1 LNLQLLRYLPLR
13 ATLLA
18 MVLAATLSLSSFA
31 DAPSSIVLPA
41 KSLVL
46 VVVVNH
52 LKSGDVHVGDAVR
65 YRTVTN
71 TYGPNHELL
80 IPAGAEGH
88 GRVTKSDK
96 AGMAGKSGKLGFTC
110 DYVLASDNTHIA
122 FADADLS
129 KAGRSYNA
137 VTLAL
142 IAGPLALFGKGK
154 NIDVNEGTPLVMAVG
169 ADTPVVPLATIPPDQ
184 TVTVVPDKHHGKKMT
199 GMIKAFDTDT
209 LTVVSD
215 GMDKVMKLKDIKQ
228 ILLSD
233 SLPGK

>member
-1 LNLQLLRYLPLR
+1 MARTTNFLFRQERRDTDASQNLTRLEWQ
-13 ATLLA
+13 
-18 MVLAATLSLSSFA
+18 VNQENS
-31 DAPSSIVLPA
+31 VLPA
-41 KSLVL
+41 I
-46 VVVVNH
+46 
-52 LKSGDVHVGDAVR
+52 
-65 YRTVTN
+65 TC
-71 TYGPNHELL
+71 LL
-80 IPAGAEGH
+80 Q
-88 GRVTKSDK
+88 T
-96 AGMAGKSGKLGFTC
+96 
-110 DYVLASDNTHIA
+110 THIA

-184 TVTVVPDKHHGKKMT
+184 TVAIVPDKHHGKKMT
-199 GMIKAFDTDT
+199 GIIKAFDTDT

-233 SLPGK
+233 LPPEK